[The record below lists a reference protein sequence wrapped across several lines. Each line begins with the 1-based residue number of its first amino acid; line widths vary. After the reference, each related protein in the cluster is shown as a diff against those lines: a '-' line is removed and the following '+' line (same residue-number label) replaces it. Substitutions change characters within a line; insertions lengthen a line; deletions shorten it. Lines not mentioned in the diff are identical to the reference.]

1 MKLKTEDLMGKQK
14 HRTKWKKEGRKE
26 GRMCRTSEFNSL
38 KTYVVMMMMYTIYL
52 KDSQDR
58 FLWSMDEGV
67 VLTPPAA
74 Q

>member
-1 MKLKTEDLMGKQK
+1 ME
-14 HRTKWKKEGRKE
+14 EGRKE

-58 FLWSMDEGV
+58 FLWSMEEGV
-67 VLTPPAA
+67 VLTPPPPA

>member
-1 MKLKTEDLMGKQK
+1 ME
-14 HRTKWKKEGRKE
+14 EGRKE

-58 FLWSMDEGV
+58 FLWSMEEGV